1 MFAQPGHDPIR
12 PRNRDQTD
20 RRHYPRGSAENEID
34 LSNYISS
41 NPNQLLGADV
51 NEDAPSEQDDTAIQ
65 SSTGV
70 PEPVVPCSYLK
81 DQVGNLSNNRNAQPR
96 LKALMDASAESDE
109 AITTE
114 YGKWLLIDEV
124 LLAIASVAMA
134 ISSIRGPSR
143 SFSIIP
149 PRDMEV
155 CCQYAVTLHQ
165 LQLDKAVRRRSPM
178 IVPYLGQA
186 FHTVLLVIELDE
198 KDEVVINVLD
208 SRFWTFE
215 KHQREEV
222 LEAAWAAT
230 RVSGWCEGG
239 TEPKVPKYAT

>member
-1 MFAQPGHDPIR
+1 M
-12 PRNRDQTD
+12 N
-20 RRHYPRGSAENEID
+20 
-34 LSNYISS
+34 
-41 NPNQLLGADV
+41 
-51 NEDAPSEQDDTAIQ
+51 
-65 SSTGV
+65 
-70 PEPVVPCSYLK
+70 
-81 DQVGNLSNNRNAQPR
+81 
-96 LKALMDASAESDE
+96 ASAESDE

-143 SFSIIP
+143 GFSIIP

-155 CCQYAVTLHQ
+155 CCQYAATLHQ
-165 LQLDKAVRRRSPM
+165 LQLDKAVRCRSPM

-230 RVSGWCEGG
+230 RVSGWFEGG
-239 TEPKVPKYAT
+239 TEPKVPKYATWATSAQQQNDFMCGYYTMMNAWSLAMGLRRNLDFDPDLTQRENSSFFTDLQKLVGYVRSGSADWRLVLAFLECYQFVDPGQQVHPSC